1 MRRVPAL
8 VFGIVINK
16 IKSLV
21 LSFLPDNA
29 AYSRPLVS
37 RGLKYINLQL
47 FADTSD
53 KTEKATPRRRE
64 ELRKKGQVMQ
74 SREVPANLLLL
85 VMLIAMKYCG
95 NYLYREVSSVFRMFL
110 TQPSDFNLQEPAEA
124 MRFMAYSVR
133 QIIKI
138 SAPFFIIAVIIGFLG
153 SYIQIGFL
161 FTTEKLKPRFS
172 NINPIN
178 GLKRIFST
186 RSLFELAKSLAKVI
200 IIGWVAWSSIKTEF
214 NSMIKLMGLELG
226 PLTVYIANATLN
238 AGIKI
243 SFALLTITAVDYF
256 FQWRRHEK
264 DIMMS
269 KQEIK
274 EEFKMLEGNPEIKS
288 RIKQKQREISMRRML
303 QDVPKADVV
312 ITNPTH
318 YAVSIKYEP
327 EKMSAPYVVAKGTD
341 YMAQRIKQTAKE
353 HDVYIMENKHL
364 AQALYHSVDI
374 GQAIPPELY
383 KAVAEVL
390 AFVYNLKGKNPLAD
404 QRQR

>member
-85 VMLIAMKYCG
+85 VMLIAMNYCG

-318 YAVSIKYEP
+318 YAVAIKYEP

>member
-318 YAVSIKYEP
+318 YAVAIKYEP

>member
-37 RGLKYINLQL
+37 RGLNYINLQL

-318 YAVSIKYEP
+318 YAVAIKYEP

>member
-318 YAVSIKYEP
+318 YAVAIKYEP

-353 HDVYIMENKHL
+353 HDVYLMENKHL